1 MLISPHHNY
10 NCNYTTLQLRH
21 RLVRYYWYVYLYIY
35 IYRTLYSICNWLA
48 VSNLQF
54 KFQYQD
60 DPFDDCTC
68 YTFTP
73 AVYQSWEAAGLSP
86 YFEVHPTWSFHGAQ
100 IIPGSTTIQLP
111 THQTNPAIELGGWH
125 WKCPSVIWG
134 DDILLRNIW
143 ACCISCE
150 GSQSIG
156 IWWNKTT
163 KTTWNHGFPGFPK
176 KRVPSIYGIYC
187 SKLGNLLQNFK
198 YAGIN
203 TVFFHVFPCLFN
215 HRFIHAVDWSFP

>member
-111 THQTNPAIELGGWH
+111 THQTNPASHWVGGLTLEMPIGYLGGWYFAQKH
-125 WKCPSVIWG
+125 LGMLHILRGIAKYRNLMEQNDKNNLESRFSWLPKETCP
-134 DDILLRNIW
+134 
-143 ACCISCE
+143 
-150 GSQSIG
+150 
-156 IWWNKTT
+156 
-163 KTTWNHGFPGFPK
+163 
-176 KRVPSIYGIYC
+176 
-187 SKLGNLLQNFK
+187 
-198 YAGIN
+198 
-203 TVFFHVFPCLFN
+203 
-215 HRFIHAVDWSFP
+215 

>member
-1 MLISPHHNY
+1 
-10 NCNYTTLQLRH
+10 
-21 RLVRYYWYVYLYIY
+21 VRYYWYVYIYIY
-35 IYRTLYSICNWLA
+35 IVQFTLYATDWRFRIFSLNFSIKMTPSMTVHVIHLH
-48 VSNLQF
+48 Q
-54 KFQYQD
+54 QYTNPEKPQVWALTSRCIQR
-60 DPFDDCTC
+60 DPFMV
-68 YTFTP
+68 P
-73 AVYQSWEAAGLSP
+73 KSSQGAPLSSYQ
-86 YFEVHPTWSFHGAQ
+86 PTK
-100 IIPGSTTIQLP
+100 
-111 THQTNPAIELGGWH
+111 QTQPAIELGGWH

-156 IWWNKTT
+156 NWWNKTT

-176 KRVPSIYGIYC
+176 KRVPSIYGMIC

-215 HRFIHAVDWSFP
+215 HRFIHAVGWSFP